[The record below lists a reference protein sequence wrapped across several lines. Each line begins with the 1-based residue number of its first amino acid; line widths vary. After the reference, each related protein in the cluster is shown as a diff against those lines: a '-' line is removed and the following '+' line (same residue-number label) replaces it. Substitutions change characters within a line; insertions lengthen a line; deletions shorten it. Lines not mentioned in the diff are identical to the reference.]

1 MEIHRKR
8 ILLDLYNRLHKAFG
22 PRHWWPG
29 DSPFEV
35 VVGAILTQNTAWRN
49 VEKAITNLKTESLLS
64 PFALYHLPVEDLATV
79 IRPAGYYNMK
89 ALRLKHFVR
98 FLFQESAGDLGRLL
112 AEDVDTLRGKL
123 LSINGIGPETADSIL
138 LYAGNKPTF
147 VVDAYTRRILFRHNL
162 IPEETSYDEV
172 RDFFMD
178 CLEQDAAM
186 FNEYHALLV
195 HVGHSFCSKRNPKC
209 SECPASGWNDQELRG
224 LAPLRLCSGW

>member
-1 MEIHRKR
+1 MVMFDKKT
-8 ILLDLYNRLHKAFG
+8 ILLDLYTRLYKAFG
-22 PRHWWPG
+22 PRDWWPG

-49 VEKAITNLKTESLLS
+49 VQKAISNLKATSLLS
-64 PFALYHLPVEDLATV
+64 PQALYDVPVQNLANV
-79 IRPAGYYNMK
+79 IRPAGYYNIK
-89 ALRLKHFVR
+89 ARRLKHFVR
-98 FLFQESAGDLGRLL
+98 FLFQESDGDLDLLL
-112 AEDVDTLRGKL
+112 AQEVETLRGKL

-138 LYAGNKPTF
+138 LYAGDKPTF

-178 CLEQDAAM
+178 CLEPDATM

-195 HVGHSFCSKRNPKC
+195 HVGHTFCVKKSPRC
-209 SECPASGWNDQELRG
+209 SRCPAMGWNHNE
-224 LAPLRLCSGW
+224 

>member
-1 MEIHRKR
+1 MLNNKA
-8 ILLDLYNRLHKAFG
+8 ILLDLYSRLYKAFG

-49 VEKAITNLKTESLLS
+49 VEKAIGNLKAGNLLS
-64 PFALYHLPVEDLATV
+64 PYALYHVPIQDLATL
-79 IRPAGYYNMK
+79 IRPAGYYNIK
-89 ALRLKHFVR
+89 ARRLKHFVQ
-98 FLFQESAGDLGRLL
+98 FLFRESTGNLDRLF
-112 AEDVDTLRGKL
+112 AEDVDTLRSKL

-147 VVDAYTRRILFRHNL
+147 VVDGYTKRILFRHCL
-162 IPEETSYDEV
+162 MPEEASYDEV

-178 CLEQDAAM
+178 CLEPDAAM

-195 HVGHSFCSKRNPKC
+195 HLGHAFCAKRKPKC
-209 SECPASGWNDQELRG
+209 SGCPTSGWNDEFLKANQG
-224 LAPLRLCSGW
+224 IIGQ